1 MRFSISL
8 LCALG
13 FLNTLP
19 AEEIVEKGSF
29 RFFPTDAQEQVPEP
43 YQLGERTLDYEMS
56 LKYRLASSKVTVYR
70 LRYPTALESPHA
82 ENNTVHA
89 EYYLPDG
96 DGPFPATVVLDVT
109 GGDQMLS
116 RSMSTYLAR
125 KKIACLFVQMAYYG
139 PRRPPGSRLRL
150 LTPDI
155 EHSLRA
161 VRQTV
166 LDLRYASSWLA
177 SRKEVNAGQLG
188 IVGTSLGSFL
198 GSLTAEMEP
207 RFRNV
212 VVLLGGGGL
221 VDAYYDHPKAKDL
234 RQLYEALGGTKE
246 TLAKIISPVDPL
258 TYANNLRGRRLLIMA
273 GKRDTIVPPQ
283 MAQRLWEASGKQ
295 QLLWFDCDHYEAVL
309 YLPRALELIEKHL
322 IEDTSE

>member
-1 MRFSISL
+1 MRFFIPL
-8 LCALG
+8 LCILG
-13 FLNTLP
+13 FSPSLP
-19 AEEIVEKGSF
+19 AEEIVEKGTF
-29 RFFPTDAQEQVPEP
+29 RFFPTDSQEKVPER
-43 YQLGERTLDYEMS
+43 YQLEERTLDYEMS
-56 LKYRLASSKVTVYR
+56 LKYRLSSSKVTVYR
-70 LRYPTALESPHA
+70 LRYPTALESPHS

-96 DGPFPATVVLDVT
+96 DGPFPGTVILDVT
-109 GGDQMLS
+109 GGDQTLS

-139 PRRPPGSRLRL
+139 PRRPSGTRLRL
-150 LTPDI
+150 LSVDI

-177 SRKEVNAGQLG
+177 SRKEINPGKLG

-198 GSLTAEMEP
+198 GTLTAEMEP

-221 VDAYYDHPKAKDL
+221 VDAYYEHPKARDL
-234 RQLYEALGGTKE
+234 RRLYETLGGTKE
-246 TLAKIISPVDPL
+246 LLARIIAPVDPL
-258 TYANNLRGRRLLIMA
+258 TCANNLRDRRLLIMA

-283 MAQRLWEASGKQ
+283 MAQKLWEASGKQ
-295 QLLWFDCDHYEAVL
+295 RILWFDCDHYEAVL
-309 YLPRALELIEKHL
+309 YLPKALEQIENHL